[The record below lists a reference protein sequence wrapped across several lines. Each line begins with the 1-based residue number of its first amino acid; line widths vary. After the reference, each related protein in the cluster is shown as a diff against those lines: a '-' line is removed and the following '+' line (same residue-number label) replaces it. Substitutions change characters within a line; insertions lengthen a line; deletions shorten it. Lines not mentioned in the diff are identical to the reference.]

1 MDEETCIKLID
12 RFLMF
17 YIKTAPPLTRT
28 AKWLNK
34 LEGGLEYLREVIVL
48 DSLGICADLE
58 REMEELVGNF
68 ECEWRTVVES
78 PELRKRFAHFVNV
91 DEPDPTLEFVPI
103 RGQKI
108 PAPWPA

>member
-1 MDEETCIKLID
+1 M
-12 RFLMF
+12 
-17 YIKTAPPLTRT
+17 
-28 AKWLNK
+28 NK